1 MSKNKKI
8 YKPKAI
14 HSTRYNGFVGTIL
27 TEEMYQD
34 VKYGRKDWDA
44 HVKMKMTAVT
54 IPIEVFH
61 RLLKMDRTIT
71 TIPFEGEITFKGGAD

>member
-1 MSKNKKI
+1 MSK

-27 TEEMYQD
+27 DEQIYDD
-34 VKYGRKDWDA
+34 VKNGKKDWEP
-44 HVKMKMTAVT
+44 HIKSQLKAVT

-61 RLLKMDRTIT
+61 RLLRMDRTIT
-71 TIPFEGEITFKGGAD
+71 TIPFECEVTLKGGEG